1 MSDILKQI
9 LDVAAPPLQVLRDL
23 LDRVWSNL
31 GSKVSLPTAGAGT
44 RRALRPPPTHPG
56 ILSPR

>member
-31 GSKVSLPTAGAGT
+31 GSKVPLPTVGDGT
-44 RRALRPPPTHPG
+44 RRALRLPPTHPG